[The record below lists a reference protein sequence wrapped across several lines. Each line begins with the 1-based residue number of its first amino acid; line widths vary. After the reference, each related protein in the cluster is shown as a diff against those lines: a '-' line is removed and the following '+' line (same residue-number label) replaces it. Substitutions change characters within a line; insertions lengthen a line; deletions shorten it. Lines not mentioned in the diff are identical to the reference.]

1 MNKHPGGFIRTN
13 EGLGP
18 AQKLFIFNGA
28 KLDNQGYK
36 NQERKDKCHG
46 ESSCN
51 AYFFLLKERGSMGK
65 GTHLLRQTLRHG
77 LAPVRCVTFMGRI
90 KTAEFNVQLPRSSHC
105 RKGLCGSP
113 LSIGLYSFL
122 FRFSHYL
129 ATGVTFKG
137 G

>member
-28 KLDNQGYK
+28 KHDNQGYK
-36 NQERKDKCHG
+36 NQKRKDKYHG
-46 ESSCN
+46 ESSRN
-51 AYFFLLKERGSMGK
+51 AYFLLLKDRGSMGK
-65 GTHLLRQTLRHG
+65 STHLLSEQTPRHG
-77 LAPVRCVTFMGRI
+77 LALVRCVTFMGRI
-90 KTAEFNVQLPRSSHC
+90 KTEFNVQLPRSSHC

-122 FRFSHYL
+122 FPKNSDFL
-129 ATGVTFKG
+129 TTWPQG
-137 G
+137 